1 MIPVRLAKETP
12 LRATVRILA
21 WILFVI
27 TGITLIALSILSS
40 NRKTAQTGVVF
51 AINSEPRTLPNVR
64 FADGEGKTVTLQDF
78 RGKVVLLNVWA
89 TWCPPCRKEMPSLDR
104 LQQQLGGRGFE
115 VVALSVDRGGT
126 PAAIQT
132 FYRETDVRSL
142 AVYIDAS
149 AQASGQLGVVGI
161 PTTLLIDGAGR
172 EIGRLTGPAEWDSPA
187 AIAAIRRHLDTPPG
201 S

>member
-27 TGITLIALSILSS
+27 TGITLIALSILSN

-104 LQQQLGGRGFE
+104 LQQQLGSRGFE
-115 VVALSVDRGGT
+115 VVALSVDKGGT

-132 FYRETDVRSL
+132 FYRETDVRAL

-172 EIGRLTGPAEWDSPA
+172 EIGRRTGPAEWDSPA

>member
-27 TGITLIALSILSS
+27 TGITLIALSILSN

-51 AINSEPRTLPNVR
+51 AINSEPRALPNVR

-104 LQQQLGGRGFE
+104 LQQQFGGRGFE

-172 EIGRLTGPAEWDSPA
+172 EIGRLTGPAEWDGPA

>member
-1 MIPVRLAKETP
+1 MIPPRLENETP

-21 WILFVI
+21 WTLFVI
-27 TGITLIALSILSS
+27 AGITLIALSILSN

-64 FADGEGKTVTLQDF
+64 FADAEGKTVTLQDF
-78 RGKVVLLNVWA
+78 RGKVILLNVWA

-104 LQQQLGGRGFE
+104 LQQQLGGPGFA
-115 VVALSVDRGGT
+115 VVALSIDRGGT
-126 PAAIQT
+126 PTAIRS
-132 FYRETDVRSL
+132 FYEETNVRAL

-187 AIAAIRRHLDTPPG
+187 AIAAIRRHLDAPPG

>member
-12 LRATVRILA
+12 LRATVRIMA

-27 TGITLIALSILSS
+27 TGVTLIALSILSS
-40 NRKTAQTGVVF
+40 NGKTAQTGAVF
-51 AINSEPRTLPNVR
+51 AINSESRTLPNVR
-64 FADGEGKTVTLQDF
+64 FANGEGKTVTLEDF

-132 FYRETDVRSL
+132 FYRETDVRAL

-149 AQASGQLGVVGI
+149 AQVSGQLGVVGI

-187 AIAAIRRHLDTPPG
+187 AIAAIRRHLDAPPG